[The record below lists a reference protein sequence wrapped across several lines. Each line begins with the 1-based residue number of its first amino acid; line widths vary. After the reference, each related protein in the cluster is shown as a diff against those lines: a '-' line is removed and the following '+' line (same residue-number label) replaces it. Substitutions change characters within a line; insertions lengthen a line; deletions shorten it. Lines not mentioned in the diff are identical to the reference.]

1 MTTIHYETGNLLTT
15 DVDALVNTVNTRG
28 IMGKGVALQF
38 KQAFPDNYDKYRRA
52 CQRGEVRLG
61 HMFVVET
68 GRLRPSLII
77 NFPTKDHWRS
87 RSKLPDIE
95 RGLKDL
101 QAVIRESKVESIA
114 LPALGCGNGGLSWA
128 DVRPLIEEYLGDLPD
143 VSVLVFPPSHAP
155 AASTMPVRTQRP
167 RMTPGRAALIGLLDR
182 YIGPGLGVTPLEIQK
197 LMYFLQVA
205 GEPLRLRYDAA
216 KYGPYA
222 ENLNHVLQAVEGH
235 FLRGYGDRSQR
246 VHDAEPIELMPG
258 AKEHAQTL
266 LADHPETRERF
277 DRVAQLVE
285 GFESPYGLELLATT
299 HWVAMEHDEAKN
311 DPKVADQLV
320 RAWSARKANLFTPRH
335 IHLAWSRLQSL
346 GWLTTS

>member
-38 KQAFPDNYDKYRRA
+38 KQAFPDNYERYRKA

-68 GRLRPSLII
+68 GRLRPRLII
-77 NFPTKDHWRS
+77 NFPTKNHWRS

-95 RGLKDL
+95 RGLEAL
-101 QAVIRESKVESIA
+101 QVVIRESNVESIA
-114 LPALGCGNGGLSWA
+114 LPALGCGNGGLAWD
-128 DVRPLIEEYLGDLPD
+128 DVRPLIEEYLGDLLD
-143 VSVLVFPPSHAP
+143 VNVVVYPPSHAP
-155 AASTMPVRTQRP
+155 VASTMPVRTQRP

-258 AKEHAQTL
+258 AVDHAQTL

-299 HWVAMEHDEAKN
+299 HWVAMENDEAKK
-311 DPKVADQLV
+311 DSAVAEQLV
-320 RAWSARKANLFTPRH
+320 RAWSARKANLFTTRH
-335 IHLAWSRLQSL
+335 IQLAWSRLQSL